1 MHLALASA
9 SITQLLSHS
18 GWVAKSVLLILLV
31 FSIFSWAVI
40 LDRFLTYRRNLTRSR
55 DFYKALRNA
64 AKVSELLVTSKNAKD
79 SPVRELFLETY
90 RELHEQVKNQQGS
103 PGTQEAQDI
112 RPQVKHA
119 DNLERTLQRVMTDQ
133 TVRMESGLAFL
144 ATTASATPFIGLFG
158 TVWGIME
165 AFQAIG
171 QTGSATLA
179 SVAPGIS
186 EALITTAGGLFAAV
200 PALVGYNLLGRRIRA
215 FRLYMEQFSLDL
227 INFLMNRFG

>member
-1 MHLALASA
+1 MHLALAAA

-18 GWVAKSVLLILLV
+18 GWVAKSVLLILLT
-31 FSIFSWAVI
+31 FSIFSWAVM
-40 LDRFLTYRRNLTRSR
+40 LDRFLTYRRNVTRSR
-55 DFYKALRNA
+55 EFYQALRNA
-64 AKVSELLVTSKNAKD
+64 AKVSELMVTAKNAKD
-79 SPVRELFLETY
+79 CPVKELFVETY
-90 RELHEQVKNQQGS
+90 RELHEQVKPQ
-103 PGTQEAQDI
+103 PGVEQPQDV
-112 RPQVKHA
+112 RPQVRHA

-133 TVRMESGLAFL
+133 TVKMESGLAFL

-200 PALVGYNLLGRRIRA
+200 PALIGYNLLGRRIRA

>member
-1 MHLALASA
+1 MHLALAA
-9 SITQLLSHS
+9 AGITQLLTHS
-18 GWVAKSVLLILLV
+18 GWVAKSVLLILLT
-31 FSIFSWAVI
+31 FSIFSWAVM

-55 DFYKALRNA
+55 DFYQALRNA
-64 AKVSELLVTSKNAKD
+64 IKVSELMVTAKNSKD
-79 SPVRELFLETY
+79 CPVKELFVETY
-90 RELHEQVKNQQGS
+90 RELHEQVKPQ
-103 PGTQEAQDI
+103 PGAEQPQDV
-112 RPQVKHA
+112 RPQVRHA
-119 DNLERTLQRVMTDQ
+119 DNLERTLQRVMTAEM
-133 TVRMESGLAFL
+133 VKMETGMAFL

-158 TVWGIME
+158 TVWGIMD

-200 PALVGYNLLGRRIRA
+200 PALMGYNLLGRKIKAYRM
-215 FRLYMEQFSLDL
+215 YMEQFSLDL